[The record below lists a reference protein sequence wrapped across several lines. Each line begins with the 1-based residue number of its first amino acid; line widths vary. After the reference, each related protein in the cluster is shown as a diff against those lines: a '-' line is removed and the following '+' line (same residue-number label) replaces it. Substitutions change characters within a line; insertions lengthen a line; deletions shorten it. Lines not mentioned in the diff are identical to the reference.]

1 MERRR
6 SDSSAPGRMWALKG
20 VGIDSVVKCAEFAET
35 QQYLEASAKGIE
47 NVSRLP
53 RKSSKH
59 SIDTVPVP
67 QTDTGSQGE
76 NPEVLE

>member
-1 MERRR
+1 
-6 SDSSAPGRMWALKG
+6 MWGLKG
-20 VGIDSVVKCAEFAET
+20 VGIGLVGKSAGFAET
-35 QQYLEASAKGIE
+35 QQYGEASAELIE
-47 NVSRLP
+47 SVSRLP

>member
-1 MERRR
+1 M
-6 SDSSAPGRMWALKG
+6 KG
-20 VGIDSVVKCAEFAET
+20 VGISCVGKSARDAET
-35 QQYLEASAKGIE
+35 QQYTEASAEVIE

-59 SIDTVPVP
+59 IVKVPVP